1 MAHPPRG
8 KKEKLLMLI
17 VLAVIAVV
25 VTSAILYRLYMWTSV
40 TSQLNDPANDVVLSV
55 GTQYPGMI
63 DVVSAGLKVNGTTL
77 TVTVKVADSVSF
89 LGDGEYAQWNIT
101 LILEN
106 DTGDVLKTYMISV
119 NVNSTQL
126 TGSVVDVDAETVQV
140 CQVGY
145 DKNSLTVV
153 ATISELNGTKT
164 IEWIILTTYETYSL
178 DELMTSAS
186 DMAPDESLQQT
197 VLGT

>member
-1 MAHPPRG
+1 
-8 KKEKLLMLI
+8 MLI
-17 VLAVIAVV
+17 VVAVIAVL
-25 VTSAILYRLYMWTSV
+25 VTSVILYRLYVGTSDS
-40 TSQLNDPANDVVLSV
+40 SQLNDPSNDVVLSV

-77 TVTVKVADSVSF
+77 TVTVNVADSVSV

-106 DTGDVLKTYMISV
+106 DTDVLKTYEISV
-119 NVNSTQL
+119 NTNSTQL
-126 TGSVVDVDAETVQV
+126 TGSVVDVDAETVQT
-140 CQVGY
+140 CQVDHY
-145 DKNSLTVV
+145 KNSLTAV
-153 ATISELNGTKT
+153 AVMSELNGTKI
-164 IEWIILTTYETYSL
+164 IEWNILTTYESYSG
-178 DELMTSAS
+178 DELTTSAS

>member
-1 MAHPPRG
+1 MGQPPR
-8 KKEKLLMLI
+8 KKKSKLLMLI
-17 VLAVIAVV
+17 VVAVIAVL
-25 VTSAILYRLYMWTSV
+25 VTSVILYRLYVGTSDS
-40 TSQLNDPANDVVLSV
+40 SQLNDPSNDVVLSV

-77 TVTVKVADSVSF
+77 TVTVNVADSVSV

-106 DTGDVLKTYMISV
+106 DTDVLKTYEISV
-119 NVNSTQL
+119 NTNSTQL
-126 TGSVVDVDAETVQV
+126 TGSVVDVDAETVQT
-140 CQVGY
+140 CQVDHY
-145 DKNSLTVV
+145 KNSLTAV
-153 ATISELNGTKT
+153 AVMSELNGTKI
-164 IEWIILTTYETYSL
+164 IEWNILTTYESYSG
-178 DELMTSAS
+178 DELTTSAS